1 MLLLANKD
9 ILYYLYMLNY
19 YIKVIMRT
27 RFLLLG
33 MLLMSLLT
41 ANVKAQNAGTYYVYF
56 SDGRVWGYPKEY
68 VKSLDNDGKEYTL
81 TLMNDSVISWR
92 SAQVEKVS
100 EEEPQYPQF
109 TAFEFD
115 DKLNDQL
122 YRDVEADV
130 SPNGVTAT
138 ISGIGKW
145 LTPSFEMDKPGA
157 VAYVGGKE
165 QESGVSRL
173 RFANEV
179 VYTLG
184 HPDYKRLSVE
194 KISDEVWSEAE
205 SGIKEIKLTE
215 SMLSTNAPSGREE
228 GLDKMVD
235 GVPGTIFHSTWTND
249 PVYGSPDVS
258 KQVYVSIELP
268 YALSEFQ
275 FYYMGRTGT
284 TKYDIYEW
292 TIEASHDGYRW
303 TQITTLDEFHGLPAS
318 NSSDEFVSPVIDLGD
333 SYGYLRFTAS
343 RVGYKNYLCLSEFRL
358 YEVTGVA
365 HEPEL
370 LQPAKYAY
378 QMMPMGREVPVNIEW
393 LTDQARSV
401 PCIYIDI
408 DGGAMVSSKD
418 YYLDAQITFEGNGVW
433 DEYDFQDY
441 VKIKGRGNT
450 SWSSDPYAKNP
461 YRLKFD
467 ESVKPFGMK
476 KGKNWNLIA
485 QRQTGSLMT
494 NPVAHK
500 IARMVGLQTANDV
513 VPVELYINN
522 QYRGSYFFTQKVGM
536 ANNSVD
542 FDDESKAVLF
552 ELDSYYDETYRFK
565 TSPYSLPVNIKTP
578 VFGEDETELDFSV
591 VKNEFNRFMT
601 AVDDNSNY
609 ERFVDVDMLVRY
621 MLVNDLTLNTE
632 LGHPKST
639 FLSREDMGHMSRR
652 YVFGPAWDFDWAYGY
667 EGSGSYCVSGEA
679 RDLFSFF
686 NESGTYFYSD
696 ILRKSEWVQYRY
708 SQLWEEFMDRH
719 LEELIDFVD
728 EYYAYARSSFVN
740 NSSMWG
746 DGYNYDSNVDRMKSW
761 LRNRANYIKDSLTP
775 TSFYA
780 QEPFSYGDLNNDG
793 VINEYDMGY
802 MLYYLFDDPWEPTD
816 EYQADADADGVVSLA
831 DLTWLA
837 LLSQDELASQ
847 ARSRQRRDIAWS
859 DEEEELEEAY
869 DFDIDDMPTLAPS
882 HDRANGAPTRATS
895 SSAELGLSVAQSSGK
910 WDVKVSLAN
919 STPYIAF
926 SMDFIVPKAFT
937 LSDADALLPL
947 SSRTAN
953 SSFVVRGA
961 LIDYNVYRVIGYS
974 TANVAMQG
982 FEGELFTL
990 PLNGTSL
997 LEPNIYE
1004 IGVENITFVT
1014 ENALEETS
1022 SEVWLSFEVD
1032 EDQSSTTSVLLD
1044 KYMPSWPADVYDACA
1059 RLVRRQA
1066 TSLHGLSRGVYIVNN
1081 RKVVWR

>member
-1 MLLLANKD
+1 MH
-9 ILYYLYMLNY
+9 
-19 YIKVIMRT
+19 T

-81 TLMNDSVISWR
+81 TLVNDSVISWS

-122 YRDVEADV
+122 YRDVEAMV
-130 SPNGVTAT
+130 SSDAVTAT
-138 ISGIGKW
+138 VSGIGKW
-145 LTPSFEMDKPGA
+145 LTPSFEMDKPGS
-157 VAYVGGKE
+157 VAYVSGKE

-194 KISDEVWSEAE
+194 KISDEVWSEVE
-205 SGIKEIKLTE
+205 TGTREIELTVD
-215 SMLSTNAPSGREE
+215 MLSTNEPSLRDE
-228 GLDKMVD
+228 GLDRALD
-235 GVPGTIFHSTWTND
+235 GDYGTIFHSKWKD
-249 PVYGSPDVS
+249 DGADVSRPVYISVS
-258 KQVYVSIELP
+258 LP
-268 YALSEFQ
+268 YSISELKFW
-275 FYYMGRTGT
+275 YVGRNS

-292 TIEASHDGYRW
+292 IIEASNDGDEW
-303 TQITTLDEFHGLPAS
+303 KEVTTLDESNGLPAS
-318 NSSDEFVSPVIDLGD
+318 TNASNEYTSPVINLGGK
-333 SYGYLRFTAS
+333 YRYLRFTAS
-343 RVGYKNYLCLSEFRL
+343 RVGHRNYLCLGELKL
-358 YEVTGVA
+358 YEVTGVTS
-365 HEPEL
+365 ESEL

-378 QMMPMGREVPVNIEW
+378 QMVPMGREVPVNIGW
-393 LTDQARSV
+393 FTDYATSV
-401 PCIYIDI
+401 PRIDIDI
-408 DGGAMVSSKD
+408 DGGEMVSSKD

-461 YRLKFD
+461 YRLKFE

-601 AVDDNSNY
+601 AVYNNSNY

-679 RDLFSFF
+679 RELFSFF

-708 SQLWEEFMDRH
+708 SQLWEEFMGRH

-740 NSSMWG
+740 NSSMWS
-746 DGYNYDSNVDRMKSW
+746 DGYNYDSNVARMKSW
-761 LRNRANYIKDSLTP
+761 LRSRANYIKDSLTP

-859 DEEEELEEAY
+859 EEEEELEEAY

-974 TANVAMQG
+974 TTNVAMQG

-997 LEPNIYE
+997 LEPDIYE

-1022 SEVWLSFEVD
+1022 PKGWFSFEVD

-1066 TSLHGLSRGVYIVNN
+1066 TSLHGLSRGIYIVNN

>member
-1 MLLLANKD
+1 MH
-9 ILYYLYMLNY
+9 
-19 YIKVIMRT
+19 T

-33 MLLMSLLT
+33 MLLMLLLPT
-41 ANVKAQNAGTYYVYF
+41 NVKAQNADIYYIYF

-81 TLMNDSVISWR
+81 TLVNDSVISWR

-122 YRDVEADV
+122 YRDVEAMV
-130 SPNGVTAT
+130 SSDAVTAT
-138 ISGIGKW
+138 VSGIGKW
-145 LTPSFEMDKPGA
+145 LTPSFEMDKPGS
-157 VAYVGGKE
+157 VAYVSGKE

-173 RFANEV
+173 RFAKEV

-194 KISDEVWSEAE
+194 KVSDEVWSEVE
-205 SGIKEIKLTE
+205 TGTREIELTVD
-215 SMLSTNAPSGREE
+215 MLSTNEPPASNE
-228 GLDKMVD
+228 GFANLFD
-235 GVPGTIFHSTWTND
+235 GIGTSIFHSRWESDGAN
-249 PVYGSPDVS
+249 VS
-258 KQVYVSIELP
+258 QPAYISVELP
-268 YALSEFQ
+268 RPISELQ
-275 FYYMGRTGT
+275 FWYIGRNN

-292 TIEASHDGYRW
+292 TIEASNDGYRW
-303 TQITTLDEFHGLPAS
+303 NEVITINESHGLPAS
-318 NSSDEFVSPVIDLGD
+318 RTGYEFTSPAIDLGGKY
-333 SYGYLRFTAS
+333 SYLRFTAS
-343 RVGYKNYLCLSEFRL
+343 RVGHKNYLCLGEFRL
-358 YEVTGVA
+358 YEVTGYVS
-365 HEPEL
+365 EPEL

-393 LTDQARSV
+393 LTDQATSV
-401 PCIYIDI
+401 PRIYIDI

-461 YRLKFD
+461 YRLKFE

-513 VPVELYINN
+513 VPVELYMNGE
-522 QYRGSYFFTQKVGM
+522 YRGSYFFTQKVGM

-542 FDDESKAVLF
+542 FDDESQAVLF
-552 ELDSYYDETYRFK
+552 ELDTYSETGQFRSYSYG
-565 TSPYSLPVNIKTP
+565 LPVNIKAPEFAYDYGYGSWLPT
-578 VFGEDETELDFSV
+578 DETNLDYYGIID
-591 VKNEFNRFMT
+591 EFNRFET
-601 AVDDNSNY
+601 AVYNNSNY

-632 LGHPKST
+632 LGHPKSS

-667 EGSGSYCVSGEA
+667 EGTGSYCVSGEA
-679 RDLFSFF
+679 RELFSFF

-708 SQLWEEFMDRH
+708 AKLWEEFMDRH

-746 DGYNYDSNVDRMKSW
+746 DGDKYDSNVDRMKSW
-761 LRNRANYIKDSLTP
+761 LRSRANYIKDSLTP

-816 EYQADADADGVVSLA
+816 IYQADADADGVVSLA

-837 LLSQDELASQ
+837 LLSQDEQASQ
-847 ARSRQRRDIAWS
+847 ARSRQRRDVSWG

-869 DFDIDDMPTLAPS
+869 DIDDMPTLAPG
-882 HDRANGAPTRATS
+882 HDRANGAPTRAIS
-895 SSAELGLSVAQSSGK
+895 SPAELGLSVAQSSGK
-910 WDVKVSLAN
+910 WDVNVSLAN

-926 SMDFIVPKAFT
+926 SMDFIVPKEFT

-997 LEPNIYE
+997 LEPDIYE